1 MTRKKLL
8 TVAVVFGAV
17 VQFVAGGLNF
27 ASAADEKA
35 KSAPSAKPAD
45 AAKPAPAAPAAANQ
59 EKFDAEKLPKVVA
72 LVNKVSIEKGPFAR
86 VMNNALAS
94 AAGHEI
100 VGDQLKKLEKNVLD
114 QLIATEVLYEA
125 AKEAGIKPEDK
136 DLEKQMGDIKARFKT
151 DEAFNKA
158 LASQKM
164 TLDELKLEVRKNMT
178 IHNYVES
185 KLVVGVKVSEAD
197 AQKYYNDNKDKFKTP
212 EMVRARHIILMLDPK
227 ADEKTRA
234 ETRKKMEE
242 IQGKLKGGAKFE
254 DLAEK
259 YSQDGSKA
267 KGGDLG
273 FFPRGSMVKEFED
286 AVFNMKPGE
295 VSGIVT
301 TQFGL
306 HLIKF
311 EEKKPAGT
319 SQFSEVK
326 EMVVKGLESD
336 AKREKVAKAIDD
348 LKKKAKIKVNINI

>member
-8 TVAVVFGAV
+8 TVAVVSGAV
-17 VQFVAGGLNF
+17 LQFVAGGLNF

-35 KSAPSAKPAD
+35 KSAPSAKPA
-45 AAKPAPAAPAAANQ
+45 AANQ

-72 LVNKVSIEKGPFAR
+72 QVNKVSIGKGPFAR
-86 VMNNALAS
+86 VVNNALSS

-125 AKEAGIKPEDK
+125 AKDAGIKAADK
-136 DLEKQMGDIKARFKT
+136 DLDKQMGDIKSRFKT
-151 DEAFNKA
+151 EEAFNKA
-158 LASQKM
+158 LTSQKM
-164 TLDELKLEVRKNMT
+164 TFDELKSEVRKNMT
-178 IHNYVES
+178 IHNYVEA
-185 KLVVGVKVSEAD
+185 KIINGVKVSEAD
-197 AQKYYNDNKDKFKTP
+197 AQKYYNDNKDKFKNP
-212 EMVRARHIILMLDPK
+212 EMVRARHIILMMDTK
-227 ADEKTRA
+227 ADEKVKA

-242 IQGKLKGGAKFE
+242 IQAKLKGGAKFE
-254 DLAEK
+254 DLAKE
-259 YSQDGSKA
+259 YSQDGSKS

-273 FFPRGSMVKEFED
+273 FFPKGAMVKEFED
-286 AVFNMKPGE
+286 VVFNMKPGE

-326 EMVVKGLESD
+326 DTVVRVLEGD
-336 AKREKVAKAIDD
+336 AKRAKVTQAIVE
-348 LKKKAKIKVNINI
+348 LKKKANIKVNINI